1 MYRAVTGRKPAKTGT
16 PLLGFSLPIKES
28 AERFER
34 PDFSS
39 AVRACF
45 PSPDDDNIKSRLD
58 LNDLVQHKKATYYA
72 CGNKTASRVCC
83 RRTRTIRLFRSVR
96 MSGPRF
102 GASSMEAYSAYS

>member
-1 MYRAVTGRKPAKTGT
+1 MTEPKPLRAGT

-34 PDFSS
+34 PVFSS
-39 AVRACF
+39 AVRADF
-45 PSPDDDNIKSRLD
+45 PSPGDDDIKSRLD

-96 MSGPRF
+96 MSGRQF